1 MTWLRRALATLRD
14 FYVEQAEL
22 HERMALLN
30 RPWEEEY
37 LHWVREEDGWRLHG
51 HALPPPDGRRRSV
64 TRQGWCPARRHPTT
78 SR

>member
-1 MTWLRRALATLRD
+1 MNRLHRALIVLRN
-14 FYVEQAEL
+14 FFVEQAEL

-37 LHWVREEDGWRLHG
+37 LHWVWDEDGWQLHG

-64 TRQGWCPARRHPTT
+64 TRQGWCPALRRPTE